1 MHFSFIRHAL
11 IQQFLDLEKFRCVG
25 ITAMKYMSLSNLPVL
40 INIWEELWETSYTL
54 CREILIFFGSW
65 FPANVTSVQKFDLVI
80 ANFHALSVFEGHEDN
95 IPTGAKSARGC
106 QSEVENDR
114 FFKIK
119 SEILKFSKNDFGS
132 LQQPFKTHKSQNKD
146 FFAGRTIWSAELK
159 IDFGIFG
166 GQKT

>member
-1 MHFSFIRHAL
+1 
-11 IQQFLDLEKFRCVG
+11 
-25 ITAMKYMSLSNLPVL
+25 MSLKAMRTIFQPEQNLLEAVKVRSKM
-40 INIWEELWETSYTL
+40 TD
-54 CREILIFFGSW
+54 FF
-65 FPANVTSVQKFDLVI
+65 
-80 ANFHALSVFEGHEDN
+80 E
-95 IPTGAKSARGC
+95 
-106 QSEVENDR
+106 
-114 FFKIK
+114 IK